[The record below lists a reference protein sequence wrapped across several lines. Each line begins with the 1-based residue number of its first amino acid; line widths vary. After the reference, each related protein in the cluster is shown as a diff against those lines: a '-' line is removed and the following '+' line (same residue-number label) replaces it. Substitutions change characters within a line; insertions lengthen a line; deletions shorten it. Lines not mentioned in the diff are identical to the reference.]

1 MRFLVLHGP
10 NLNRLGSR
18 EPEIYGTKTL
28 RQIDDELQS
37 AARDLGDELRC
48 IQSNSEGALCD
59 AIHQAADDHFDG
71 IILNPAG
78 YGHTSVVLRDALL
91 SVSLPVVEVHLSN
104 PASREPFRRTSMVS
118 DVVWGTIAGFGSMSY
133 LLALTAL
140 HGKFSLK

>member
-10 NLNRLGSR
+10 NLNRLGTR

-28 RQIDDELQS
+28 AQINDELQS
-37 AARDLGDELRC
+37 TARELGDELRVV
-48 IQSNSEGALCD
+48 QSNHEGALCD

-78 YGHTSVVLRDALL
+78 YGHTSVTLRDAIL

-104 PASREPFRRTSMVS
+104 PASRESFRRISMVS
-118 DVVWGTIAGFGSMSY
+118 DVVLGTIAGFGSMSY
-133 LLALTAL
+133 NLALIAL
-140 HGKFSLK
+140 HNKFSLK